1 MTHNRR
7 NFLQASGLAFGGAML
22 MPHDVFAGMFGR
34 AEYHMQVL
42 RNNVG
47 FFTESGGT
55 IGWYLDKSGVVVVD
69 TQFPDQAAHLI
80 EEIRKTYSTSIDLL
94 MNTHH
99 HGDHTAGN
107 IAFKD
112 MVKKVLAHSNSLKNQ
127 KQVAGRREEKTE
139 ELFPDTTYE
148 KTWTQ
153 KVGNETI
160 TANYYGRAHT
170 DGDSV
175 IHFENANVV
184 HMGDLIFNRRHPYI
198 DRGAGASIENWITVL
213 DQVHKNFDDDTIFI
227 FGHAGEGY
235 QVTGTR
241 GDLKAKGNYL
251 SGLLEFVRTGIKS
264 EMSVDEIISSSDVV
278 PGAEEWKGNGFERNV
293 RTAYQE
299 LTEG

>member
-1 MTHNRR
+1 MKLTRR
-7 NFLQASGLAFGGAML
+7 NFLFTSGLATGSAML
-22 MPHDVFAGMFGR
+22 LPQDLFAGMFGR
-34 AEYHMQVL
+34 EAYQMQVL

-47 FFTESGGT
+47 IFTERGGT
-55 IGWYLDKSGVVVVD
+55 IGWYLDKSGVAVID
-69 TQFPDQAAHLI
+69 SQFPDQAIHLI
-80 EEIRKTYSTSIDLL
+80 KEISEKYSGSIDLL

-112 MVKKVLAHSNSLKNQ
+112 LVKKVVAHSNSLKNQ
-127 KQVAGRREEKTE
+127 KQAAELREEKTE

-148 KTWTQ
+148 KTWSQ
-153 KVGNETI
+153 KVGKETI

-198 DRGAGASIENWITVL
+198 DRGAGASIENWIVVL
-213 DQVHKNFDDDTIFI
+213 EQVYKNFDDDTIFI
-227 FGHAGEGY
+227 FGHSGEGFGI
-235 QVTGTR
+235 TGTR
-241 GDLKAKGNYL
+241 EDLKAKGNYL
-251 SGLLEFVRTGIKS
+251 YQLLEFVRAGIKS
-264 EMSVDEIISSSDVV
+264 GKSVDDIVSSSDTV
-278 PGAEEWKGNGFERNV
+278 PGAGEWTGNGFERNV

>member
-1 MTHNRR
+1 MKLTRR
-7 NFLQASGLAFGGAML
+7 NFLRSTGLATGSAML
-22 MPHDVFAGMFGR
+22 IPHNLFAGMFGR
-34 AEYHMQVL
+34 AEYQMQTL

-47 FFTESGGT
+47 IFTESGGT
-55 IGWYLDKSGVVVVD
+55 IGWYLDSSGIVVID
-69 TQFPDQAAHLI
+69 TQFPDQATHLI
-80 EEIRKTYSTSIDLL
+80 EEIRKSYSNSIDLL

-112 MVKKVLAHSNSLKNQ
+112 LAKKVVAHGNSLKNQ
-127 KQVAGRREEKTE
+127 KQVAERRDEKTE

-148 KTWTQ
+148 KTWSQ
-153 KVGNETI
+153 KVGKETI

-213 DQVHKNFDDDTIFI
+213 ESVHKNFDDDSIFI
-227 FGHAGEGY
+227 FGHSGEGY
-235 QVTGTR
+235 TVTGSR
-241 GDLKAKGNYL
+241 EDLKAKGNYL
-251 SGLLEFVRTGIKS
+251 YKLLEFVKAGIKS
-264 EMSVDEIISSSDVV
+264 DKSVDEIVSSSEIV
-278 PGAEEWKGNGFERNV
+278 PGAEEWKGNGYERNI
-293 RTAYQE
+293 RTAFQE